1 MWPEIHP
8 LTPTAQTCPCL
19 IFMATALSVT
29 LELFPI
35 IVDSWVAAAAATTL
49 LNIKRGVW
57 RWLLLQNRKIPT
69 GGDKRS
75 HVYRLTASV
84 SEQTSRA
91 ESQPQHGPVKARSS
105 PCSRRCILAA
115 GEDAAGRG
123 RAGWSPAGGWKKQA
137 GLLLRITNISTNA
150 KQDSAPTRSYL
161 LRARDKNLLT
171 YTFSAPPRLFF
182 FNTENASGSPAGST
196 GVTSS
201 MLTSVNL

>member
-1 MWPEIHP
+1 
-8 LTPTAQTCPCL
+8 
-19 IFMATALSVT
+19 MAAALSVT

-35 IVDSWVAAAAATTL
+35 TVDSWVAAAAATTL

-57 RWLLLQNRKIPT
+57 REGAGGFCFET
-69 GGDKRS
+69 GKSQQVGTNA
-75 HVYRLTASV
+75 VTFTALTASV

-91 ESQPQHGPVKARSS
+91 ESQPQRGPVKARSS
-105 PCSRRCILAA
+105 PCSCRCIPAA
-115 GEDAAGRG
+115 GEDAAARG
-123 RAGWSPAGGWKKQA
+123 RAGWSPAGAWKKQA
-137 GLLLRITNISTNA
+137 GLLLQITNISTNV

-161 LRARDKNLLT
+161 LRARDKNLFT
-171 YTFSAPPRLFF
+171 YKFSALPRLFF